1 MNSLATA
8 LEVLP
13 RGSAIQLFNVSWDDY
28 EKILEELD
36 ERTNLRV
43 TYDQGYLHIMTISA
57 EHDGFTRLFGYL
69 ILVLAEELNF
79 KYLSRGST
87 TLRKKG
93 SGSGAEGDDCFY
105 FSNLSSIAGKNRLDL
120 SSDPPPDL
128 VIEVDITHP
137 STDKFPIYSRLGVPE
152 IWWFDGK
159 VAKFYVLNNKNYEE
173 VSSSR
178 KFPFLSASVLPAFL
192 LQGKDSDITD
202 MVREFRQWV
211 KEHQQ

>member
-36 ERTNLRV
+36 ERSNLRV

-93 SGSGAEGDDCFY
+93 SGGGAEGDDCFY
-105 FSNLSSIAGKNRLDL
+105 FSNLSLIAGKDRLDL

-137 STDKFPIYSRLGVPE
+137 STDKFPIYSRLGVQE

-159 VAKFYVLNNKNYEE
+159 VAKFYVLDNGSYEE

-178 KFPFLSASVLPAFL
+178 KFPFLTANALPAFL
-192 LQGKDSDITD
+192 RQGKDSDITD